1 MACWVAGVGTVMA
14 AAAVMA
20 MAAAAAVVAA
30 AAAAAVA
37 VAARATAAVA
47 AAAGVGLAATAME
60 AVAGVGLAAT
70 VAAAVV
76 GVGSAAAA
84 AREEQ
89 ASRMILPGSRR
100 RKLDTCLRLRLDRC
114 QSDNSLYTTLHTV
127 PTRNHLECTD
137 YFRTDGDWLGSTP
150 TGNGG

>member
-1 MACWVAGVGTVMA
+1 
-14 AAAVMA
+14 
-20 MAAAAAVVAA
+20 
-30 AAAAAVA
+30 
-37 VAARATAAVA
+37 
-47 AAAGVGLAATAME
+47 
-60 AVAGVGLAAT
+60 
-70 VAAAVV
+70 
-76 GVGSAAAA
+76 
-84 AREEQ
+84 
-89 ASRMILPGSRR
+89 MILPGSRR